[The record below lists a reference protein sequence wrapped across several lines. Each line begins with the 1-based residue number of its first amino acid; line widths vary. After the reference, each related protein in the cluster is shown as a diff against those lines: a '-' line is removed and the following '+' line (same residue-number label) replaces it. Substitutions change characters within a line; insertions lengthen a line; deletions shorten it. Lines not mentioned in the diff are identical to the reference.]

1 MTNILV
7 VDDSFVDRRIV
18 GGLLEQRSDFHVFYA
33 EDGTDALRQMELQ
46 RPDLVVTDINM
57 PQKNGL
63 ELVRAMRI
71 HFAGIPVILITAQ
84 GSEELAVQALEHGA
98 ASYVPKVA
106 LREHLIDTIDNVL
119 AIAGAKRSYER
130 LVGSILRTE
139 FDLTLEND
147 SALFDPFIEL
157 FQQIVHGIGLCD
169 DTDRYR
175 VGMALKEALAN
186 AMYRGN
192 LEIRFDEMH
201 AGDEEL
207 AAGLGLDAGEE
218 LDAGLER
225 SIVRERLAQPG
236 YANRRIHVQVRIDPQ
251 QAMFVIRDEGPGF
264 NTALVPVKG
273 DLGALDEQ
281 GGRGIIL
288 MQAFMDEVTYNASG
302 NTVTLVKRR
311 R

>member
-18 GGLLEQRSDFHVFYA
+18 GGLLEQRPDFHVVYA

-71 HFAGIPVILITAQ
+71 HFAGVPVILITAQ

-106 LREHLIDTIDNVL
+106 LREHLVDTIDNVM
-119 AIAGAKRSYER
+119 AISGAKRSYER
-130 LVGSILRTE
+130 LVGSIRRTE
-139 FDLTLEND
+139 FELTLEND

-175 VGMALKEALAN
+175 VGMALKEALSN

-192 LEIRFDEMH
+192 LEIRFDQMQ
-201 AGDEEL
+201 ACDEEL
-207 AAGLGLDAGEE
+207 EVGEE
-218 LDAGLER
+218 LAV
-225 SIVRERLAQPG
+225 VRERLAMPC
-236 YANRRIHVQVRIDPQ
+236 YANRRIHVQVQIGPE
-251 QAMFVIRDEGPGF
+251 QAVFVIRDDGVGF
-264 NTALVPVKG
+264 DTTQVPVKG

-281 GGRGIIL
+281 GGRGIVL
-288 MQAFMDEVTYNASG
+288 MKAFMDEVAYNAAG
-302 NTVTLVKRR
+302 NEVTLIKRR

>member
-33 EDGTDALRQMELQ
+33 EDGTDALRQMEMQ

-71 HFAGIPVILITAQ
+71 HFAGVPVILITAQ

-98 ASYVPKVA
+98 ASYVPKIA

-130 LVGSILRTE
+130 LVGSIRRTE
-139 FDLTLEND
+139 FELTLEND

-175 VGMALKEALAN
+175 VGMALQEALSN

-192 LEIRFDEMH
+192 LEIGLEQMQ
-201 AGDEEL
+201 ACDEEVE
-207 AAGLGLDAGEE
+207 AGEE
-218 LDAGLER
+218 L
-225 SIVRERLAQPG
+225 SIVRERLALPR
-236 YANRRIHVQVRIDPQ
+236 YANRRIHVQVRIDPE
-251 QAMFVIRDEGPGF
+251 QAVFVIRDDGAGF
-264 NTALVPVKG
+264 ATAQVPTKG

-281 GGRGIIL
+281 GGRGIVL
-288 MQAFMDEVTYNASG
+288 MQAFMDEVAYNAKG
-302 NTVTLVKRR
+302 NEVTLVKRR

>member
-18 GGLLEQRSDFHVFYA
+18 GGLLEQRSDFQIFYA

-71 HFAGIPVILITAQ
+71 HFAGVPVILITAQ

-119 AIAGAKRSYER
+119 AIAGAKQSFER
-130 LVGSILRTE
+130 LVGSIRRTE
-139 FDLTLEND
+139 FELTLEND

-175 VGMALKEALAN
+175 VGMALKEALSN

-192 LEIRFDEMH
+192 LEIGYDQMQACDE
-201 AGDEEL
+201 DL
-207 AAGLGLDAGEE
+207 AAGEE
-218 LDAGLER
+218 L
-225 SIVRERLAQPG
+225 SVVRERLAIPR
-236 YANRRIHVQVRIDPQ
+236 YASRHIHVQVRINPE
-251 QAMFVIRDEGPGF
+251 QAVFVIRDEGAGF
-264 NTALVPVKG
+264 DTTLVPVKG

-281 GGRGIIL
+281 GGRGIVL
-288 MQAFMDEVTYNASG
+288 MQAFMDDIAYNTSG
-302 NTVTLVKRR
+302 NEVTLVKRR

>member
-18 GGLLEQRSDFHVFYA
+18 GGLLEQRSDFQVFYA

-71 HFAGIPVILITAQ
+71 HFAGVPVILITAQ

-119 AIAGAKRSYER
+119 AIAGAKQSYER
-130 LVGSILRTE
+130 LVGSIRRTE
-139 FDLTLEND
+139 FELTLEND

-175 VGMALKEALAN
+175 VGMALKEALSN

-192 LEIRFDEMH
+192 LEIGYDQMQACDE
-201 AGDEEL
+201 D
-207 AAGLGLDAGEE
+207 LDAGEE
-218 LDAGLER
+218 L
-225 SIVRERLAQPG
+225 SVVRERLAIPR
-236 YANRRIHVQVRIDPQ
+236 YASRRIHVQVRINPE
-251 QAMFVIRDEGPGF
+251 QAIFVIRDEGAGF
-264 NTALVPVKG
+264 DTSQVPVKG

-281 GGRGIIL
+281 GGRGIVL
-288 MQAFMDEVTYNASG
+288 MQAFMDDIAYNAKG
-302 NTVTLVKRR
+302 NEVTLVKRR